1 MISVY
6 APHSNYET
14 EIKERF
20 CDDLSDEIGACK
32 GRYFIGGDF
41 NARIHF
47 VRETDTDVCGPYILG
62 RGMEYLNTMNE
73 KTKES
78 RALFLGFCKMHHLRI
93 LNSVFSKP
101 PEKLITYREKTN
113 GSDFD
118 R

>member
-1 MISVY
+1 
-6 APHSNYET
+6 
-14 EIKERF
+14 
-20 CDDLSDEIGACK
+20 
-32 GRYFIGGDF
+32 
-41 NARIHF
+41 
-47 VRETDTDVCGPYILG
+47 
-62 RGMEYLNTMNE
+62 MEYLNTMNE